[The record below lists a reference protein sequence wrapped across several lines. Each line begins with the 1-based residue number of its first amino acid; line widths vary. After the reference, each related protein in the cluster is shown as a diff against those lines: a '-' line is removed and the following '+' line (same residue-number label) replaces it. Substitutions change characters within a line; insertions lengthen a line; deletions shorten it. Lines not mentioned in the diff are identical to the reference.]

1 MTENKEDN
9 KKQVLLEALN
19 FNMNQELRATFQYI
33 CHRISAMDS
42 NTLLAESFKTAAL
55 DEMTHILYFSDL
67 ITKYG
72 GKPQFSEWNIDKSS
86 DLKTMLET
94 DIQLEQEAK
103 VRYEGQINDFKDFS
117 DVVSILE
124 DVLDDEGSHEETF
137 QRYSESL
144 S

>member
-1 MTENKEDN
+1 MAEHMKD
-9 KKQVLLEALN
+9 KSKQKLLDALN
-19 FNMNQELRATFQYI
+19 LNMNQELRATFQYI

-67 ITKYG
+67 ITRDG
-72 GKPQFSEWNIDKSS
+72 GKPQFSRWDIDKSS
-86 DLKTMLET
+86 DLKTMLEA
-94 DIQLEQEAK
+94 DIQLEKEAR
-103 VRYEGQINDFKDFS
+103 VRYSGQIKEFKDFS
-117 DVVSILE
+117 DVISILE
-124 DVLDDEGSHEETF
+124 DVLDDENSHQETF

>member
-1 MTENKEDN
+1 MTENKKDSS
-9 KKQVLLEALN
+9 KQKLIDALN
-19 FNMNQELRATFQYI
+19 LNMNQELRATFQYI

-42 NTLLAESFKTAAL
+42 NTLLAESFKSAAL

-94 DIQLEQEAK
+94 DIQLEKEAK
-103 VRYEGQINDFKDFS
+103 VRYAGQMEDFKEFS
-117 DVVSILE
+117 DVISILE
-124 DVLDDEGSHEETF
+124 DVLDDEGSHEDTF